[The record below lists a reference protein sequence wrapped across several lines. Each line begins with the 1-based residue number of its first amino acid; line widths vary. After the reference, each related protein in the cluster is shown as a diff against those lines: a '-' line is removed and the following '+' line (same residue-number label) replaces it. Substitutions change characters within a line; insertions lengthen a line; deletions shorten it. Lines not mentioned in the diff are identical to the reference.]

1 MAGSAPG
8 SASLETHL
16 MEHTPPSVAQI
27 IESLR
32 GRILRAL
39 QSGALLAGDRLP
51 SARDLAPEFGVDHR
65 VVLSAYRELAG
76 EDLVELRQRGGI
88 YVRARE
94 GVGSA
99 IPPLPESWIADLFT
113 EGLAREIPAP
123 ELYEWLRRCVET
135 LRLRV
140 AVITTTHDQAFGLCR
155 ELRDDFGMEADP
167 VLADELAS
175 SGKQPLPIR
184 RADLLLATSAH
195 AERVHAL
202 GAELQKPV
210 TLIEL
215 RPDLTAGEWALLLRQ
230 PVYAIVASE
239 KFGRMLRDFF
249 KDVPGVENLHTLIFG
264 TDDLSTIPVNA
275 PTYVTQRVRS
285 QLAGVSI
292 PGRILPAART
302 ISMQSAREI
311 FGFIVRSNLEAL
323 SRLG

>member
-1 MAGSAPG
+1 
-8 SASLETHL
+8 
-16 MEHTPPSVAQI
+16 
-27 IESLR
+27 
-32 GRILRAL
+32 
-39 QSGALLAGDRLP
+39 
-51 SARDLAPEFGVDHR
+51 
-65 VVLSAYRELAG
+65 
-76 EDLVELRQRGGI
+76 
-88 YVRARE
+88 
-94 GVGSA
+94 
-99 IPPLPESWIADLFT
+99 
-113 EGLAREIPAP
+113 
-123 ELYEWLRRCVET
+123 
-135 LRLRV
+135 
-140 AVITTTHDQAFGLCR
+140 
-155 ELRDDFGMEADP
+155 
-167 VLADELAS
+167 
-175 SGKQPLPIR
+175 
-184 RADLLLATSAH
+184 
-195 AERVHAL
+195 VHAL

-275 PTYVTQRVRS
+275 PTYVTPRVRS